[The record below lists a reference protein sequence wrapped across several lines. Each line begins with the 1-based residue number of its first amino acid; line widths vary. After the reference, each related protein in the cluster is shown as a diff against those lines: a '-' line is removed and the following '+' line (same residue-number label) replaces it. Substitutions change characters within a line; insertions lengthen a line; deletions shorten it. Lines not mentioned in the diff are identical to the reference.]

1 MARILDVSREE
12 LSAEEQGYYDEIV
25 ESRGGIRGPYGV
37 LLHSPKLAACV
48 AATGTYVRFEG
59 DMDNALREVVVL
71 ATAREIKSQ
80 YEFAAHARLARAAG
94 VSEDTIQGIAKGTAP
109 NGLSGDE
116 ALVVRYVQELLRD
129 HKVSAASFDAV
140 KDRFGVKGTVELTG
154 LIGHYMLV
162 GQVLA
167 AFAVELTEGMVAEIP
182 E

>member
-1 MARILDVSREE
+1 MARIPDVSREE

-94 VSEDTIQGIAKGTAP
+94 VAEDTIQGIAKGTAP
-109 NGLSGDE
+109 NGLAGDE

-129 HKVSAASFDAV
+129 HKISSASFDAV